1 MSGRFARFVVAGSGG
16 FVVQLVTVA
25 GLLELNVHY
34 LVAIALGVEAAIIVN
49 FFAHQMWTWRDRSAK
64 GADGASDHAC
74 MSALERFVRYHA
86 LVSLTSI
93 FGSIFLSAYF
103 VEATGLHPLVAN
115 VASIAALSVVNF
127 VSADRLVFKAGMVL
141 AMLGVAGSASAS
153 GDAALQP
160 KTVREFNSYAAAVE
174 SRRVRE
180 LTASHPFLDIE
191 RQPAPQLTR
200 TLAALRRGD
209 VIVATAFSPDL
220 SEVPIDGGLI
230 NHWRGSVLVPRVT
243 LDHLLKVLQGPSDQ
257 HQQDDVIR
265 SRVVARGADAQ
276 SLFLRIK
283 RTKIVTVMYDTEY
296 DVTYKRL
303 ARDRAISTSLST
315 RIVEIE
321 NAGTARERAMPEGND
336 HGYMWRL
343 NSYWRYKQLGNGVVV
358 EVESLSLSR
367 DLPPIIGPLIRPIV
381 SGVARDS
388 ITRTL
393 VALRARFQGATM

>member
-16 FVVQLVTVA
+16 FVVQLVAVA
-25 GLLELNVHY
+25 GLLELNAHY
-34 LVAIALGVEAAIIVN
+34 LVAIVLGVEAGIIVN
-49 FFAHQMWTWRDRSAK
+49 FFAHQMWTWRDRGAEGAK
-64 GADGASDHAC
+64 GASL
-74 MSALERFVRYHA
+74 LERFVRYHLLA
-86 LVSLTSI
+86 SLTSV
-93 FGSIFLSAYF
+93 FGSLFLSAYF
-103 VEATGLHPLVAN
+103 VEITGLHPVVAN
-115 VASIAALSVVNF
+115 LSSIVALSVVNF

-141 AMLGVAGSASAS
+141 TMLGVAGSASAS
-153 GDAALQP
+153 GNATLQP
-160 KTVREFNSYAAAVE
+160 KTVREFNNYAAAVE

-191 RQPAPQLTR
+191 RQPALQLPR
-200 TLAALRRGD
+200 TMAALTRGD
-209 VIVATAFSPDL
+209 VIVTTAFSPNA

-230 NHWRGSVLVPRVT
+230 NHWRGTVLVPRVT

-257 HQQDDVIR
+257 HQQEDVIR
-265 SRVVARGADAQ
+265 SRVVPRGADAQ

-283 RTKIVTVMYDTEY
+283 RTKIVTVVYDTEY

-321 NAGTARERAMPEGND
+321 NAGSARERAMPEGND

-343 NSYWRYKQLGNGVVV
+343 NSYWRYKQLGDGVVV

-381 SGVARDS
+381 SGVARES

-393 VALRARFQGATM
+393 AALRARFQGATMWG